1 MAEQVNG
8 FLRSLP
14 SFRSATENQQ
24 KVDTTRNT
32 SLHRKHRG
40 HATERCVLNYV
51 VISREVVWVKEAIN
65 SPLVFFFFFA
75 KERETNGGGG
85 GGARLEIP
93 ETSIERFQITCN

>member
-1 MAEQVNG
+1 MNG

-51 VISREVVWVKEAIN
+51 VISREVVWVKEVIN
-65 SPLVFFFFFA
+65 SPLVFSFFR
-75 KERETNGGGG
+75 KRTRNKWGGGV
-85 GGARLEIP
+85 EQD
-93 ETSIERFQITCN
+93 SKFQRRR

>member
-1 MAEQVNG
+1 MNG

-65 SPLVFFFFFA
+65 SPLVLFFFSQ
-75 KERETNGGGG
+75 KNEKQMRGGR

>member
-8 FLRSLP
+8 FLRSLL
-14 SFRSATENQQ
+14 SFRFATENQQ
-24 KVDTTRNT
+24 KDDTTRNT

-65 SPLVFFFFFA
+65 SPLVFFFFFR
-75 KERETNGGGG
+75 KRTRNKWGGG

>member
-1 MAEQVNG
+1 MNG
-8 FLRSLP
+8 FLRSLS

-65 SPLVFFFFFA
+65 SPLVLFFFVFFA
-75 KERETNGGGG
+75 KERETNGG
-85 GGARLEIP
+85 RIVDREV
-93 ETSIERFQITCN
+93 SDYM

>member
-1 MAEQVNG
+1 MNG
-8 FLRSLP
+8 FLRSLS

-65 SPLVFFFFFA
+65 SPLLLFFFLFFSQRNE
-75 KERETNGGGG
+75 KQMGGG
-85 GGARLEIP
+85 
-93 ETSIERFQITCN
+93 